1 MPGATLDLTVVC
13 GRDFY
18 LSITNQ
24 TAAGNPFSMSNYIAV
39 MTVKASI
46 DDPDSAALYQGGPWA
61 TDYGFG
67 KLTFK
72 LDHGL
77 TGSWW
82 VAPPAGSGAVSTA
95 TCYDVSYADAATPER
110 NWNTMLSGK
119 VTLEQP
125 VTIVIPGG

>member
-13 GRDFY
+13 ARDFY

-24 TAAGNPFSMSNYIAV
+24 TAAGKPFAIVNYVAV
-39 MTVKASI
+39 MTVKTSI
-46 DDPDSAALYQGGPWA
+46 DDPDANALYQGGPWA

-72 LDHGL
+72 LAHDL

-82 VAPPAGSGAVSTA
+82 PPGSGGPVSTA
-95 TCYDVSYADAATPER
+95 VVYDVAYADAATPER
-110 NWNTMLSGK
+110 NWNTILSGA
-119 VTLEQP
+119 VHLEQP
-125 VTIVIPGG
+125 VTVVIPGG